1 MTFELLLA
9 GDRVKPH
16 QVIALHLMSGSV
28 FTATGALLYQKYP
41 PLALLGLGLLIVG
54 AVLVLLSIFRTKW
67 MGKDHINLYLRIA
80 ELVVSGSL
88 AVMAI
93 ANQWLPAIIMFSVL
107 SLALLFALFSEK
119 KKDNKL
125 TVKVS
130 EEGILLPPV
139 ARRKALNWHE
149 VQQVLLRHGT
159 ITIDS
164 TDNKLYQWAV
174 ATINFDPATF
184 EAFCRSQIDAG
195 KSKRKNDW

>member
-41 PLALLGLGLLIVG
+41 PLALLGLGLLIG
-54 AVLVLLSIFRTKW
+54 GIALLLLSIFRTKW
-67 MGKDHINLYLRIA
+67 IGRGSVSLYLRIA

-107 SLALLFALFSEK
+107 SLALFFALFWEK

-125 TVKVS
+125 TVKVN
-130 EEGILLPPV
+130 EDGIALPPV
-139 ARRKALNWHE
+139 ARRKFLNWHE
-149 VQQVLLRHGT
+149 IQQVLLRHGT
-159 ITIDS
+159 LTIDS

-174 ATINFDPATF
+174 AAINFDQATF
-184 EAFCRSQIDAG
+184 EAFCRSQVEAG